1 MNTHAG
7 TPLPSTKPYLLRALW
22 EWCNDNGLTP
32 YIVVQ
37 VDASCLVPREFV
49 RDRQIVL
56 NIGGEATQAL
66 RMDNDLVHFK
76 ARFGGVTREV
86 MVPVA
91 RVAAIYAREN
101 GQGMSFEVEDHAD
114 APVPDSPPEPPAPKK
129 PGGGGMRIVK

>member
-7 TPLPSTKPYLLRALW
+7 TPSSSTKPYLLRALW

-32 YIVVQ
+32 HIVVQ

-49 RDRQIVL
+49 RDGQIVL

-66 RMDNDLVHFK
+66 RMDNDFVNFK
-76 ARFGGVTREV
+76 ARFSGVAREV

-101 GQGMSFEVEDHAD
+101 GQGMSFEVEDHAVPS
-114 APVPDSPPEPPAPKK
+114 APEPTPEPPAPKK
-129 PGGGGMRIVK
+129 PGGMRLVK